1 MLIQCNFHMD
11 TQTTQTQTQTQTQ
24 TTQTQTQTTQTT
36 QTQTQTTQTTQTTQY
51 IDWRDDEE
59 DDFDLIGFGIASNGG
74 RLSITPHK

>member
-1 MLIQCNFHMD
+1 MLVPFFKPIIQKIGQMLIQCNFHMD
-11 TQTTQTQTQTQTQ
+11 
-24 TTQTQTQTTQTT
+24 TQTT